1 MKGPADATAE
11 PDRQPAP
18 GPGREDGEGFRRLS
32 NRAVTKRLIVTGVV
46 LLAAVVAELAIA
58 SAVWP
63 GAGAALWQGVGLE
76 LFTGREAGIPV
87 ALQGNAPPW
96 LVAQVSATQD
106 IGIVC
111 LAFPAV
117 LWALHRYRDRDNVV
131 MRRLRRIQERAQ
143 AHKRFARRWGP
154 LGIFA
159 FMLVPFLVNGPLLGA
174 TMGRVAGIPTR
185 SLIAPVVG
193 ATVLAALMWAY
204 AYDLLFSLVGGLDP
218 RVPPALTLALVGA
231 VVLWGVVG
239 EAREARKDAK
249 DS

>member
-1 MKGPADATAE
+1 MKAPDGTRE
-11 PDRQPAP
+11 PGGQPSPEP
-18 GPGREDGEGFRRLS
+18 GQEDGEGFRRLS
-32 NRAVTKRLIVTGVV
+32 NRAVEKRLVVTGLV

-58 SAVWP
+58 SALWP

-87 ALQGNAPPW
+87 ALQGDAPPW

-117 LWALHRYRDRDNVV
+117 LWALHRYRDRDNFV
-131 MRRLRRIQERAQ
+131 MRRLRRIQERAR
-143 AHKRFARRWGP
+143 ARRRFVQRWGP
-154 LGIFA
+154 LGIFV

-174 TMGRVAGIPTR
+174 TMGRVAGIATKY
-185 SLIAPVVG
+185 LIAPVVG

-204 AYDLLFSLVGGLDP
+204 AYDLLFALVGGLDP
-218 RVPPALTLALVGA
+218 RVPPALTLAIVAAL
-231 VVLWGVVG
+231 VLWGVVG
-239 EAREARKDAK
+239 EARDARKDAQ
-249 DS
+249 DG